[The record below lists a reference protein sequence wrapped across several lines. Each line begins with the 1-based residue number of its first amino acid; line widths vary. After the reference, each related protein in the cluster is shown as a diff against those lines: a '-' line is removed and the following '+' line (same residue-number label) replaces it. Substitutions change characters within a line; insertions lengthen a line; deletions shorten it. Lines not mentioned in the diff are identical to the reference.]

1 MANPHLSQYFFD
13 NIITTK
19 TNSLEKV
26 ISSNLDD
33 RGNSRHFLPL
43 VNGGKKINLE
53 LSFETQSHMNFE
65 TQSHIFKFNDSCL

>member
-19 TNSLEKV
+19 INSLEKV

-33 RGNSRHFLPL
+33 TGNSTHFLPL
-43 VNGGKKINLE
+43 VNGGKKLNLE
-53 LSFETQSHMNFE
+53 SSFETQSHMGFE

>member
-1 MANPHLSQYFFD
+1 MANPHLSKYFFD

-43 VNGGKKINLE
+43 VNGGKKLNLE

-65 TQSHIFKFNDSCL
+65 TQSHIFRFNDSCL

>member
-19 TNSLEKV
+19 INSLEKV

-33 RGNSRHFLPL
+33 RGSSRHFLPL
-43 VNGGKKINLE
+43 VNGGKKLNLE
-53 LSFETQSHMNFE
+53 LSFETQSHMSFE
-65 TQSHIFKFNDSCL
+65 TQSHIFRFNDSYL